1 MTNSTFAV
9 TAALSALL
17 LAPVTV
23 EACTDTQ
30 EGVFIGSICMVTFN
44 FCPRGY
50 LEANGMMV
58 STSEHTALFSLL
70 GTTYGGN
77 GTSVFALP
85 DLRGRVPLGVGQ
97 GVGLTDVYPGEA
109 GGVERVAL
117 TSAEMPTHNHT
128 ATTDV
133 STASASL
140 KANASLGTA
149 SAPGGNAL
157 ADTGRSAAYGS
168 GVPDVTLAAGSVALS
183 GTATTTVANTGSG
196 QAHENRQPYLA
207 VRYCI
212 AAQGIFPSL

>member
-1 MTNSTFAV
+1 MTSNKFAV

-17 LAPVTV
+17 SAPVTA

-30 EGVFIGSICMVTFN
+30 VGVLLGSICMVAFN

-50 LEANGMMV
+50 LEANGMLV
-58 STSEHTALFSLL
+58 PISEHSALFSLL
-70 GTTYGGN
+70 GTTYGGDGQN
-77 GTSVFALP
+77 AFALP
-85 DLRGRVPLGVGQ
+85 DLRGRVPIGAGQ
-97 GVGLTDVYPGEA
+97 GIGLTNVYQGEA

-133 STASASL
+133 STVSASL
-140 KANASLGTA
+140 RANASLGSA
-149 SAPGGNAL
+149 SAPDGNAL
-157 ADTGRSAAYGS
+157 ADTGRSAAYGN
-168 GVPDVTLAAGSVALS
+168 GAPDVTLAAGSVALS

-207 VRYCI
+207 IRYCI
-212 AAQGIFPSL
+212 ATQGIFPSF